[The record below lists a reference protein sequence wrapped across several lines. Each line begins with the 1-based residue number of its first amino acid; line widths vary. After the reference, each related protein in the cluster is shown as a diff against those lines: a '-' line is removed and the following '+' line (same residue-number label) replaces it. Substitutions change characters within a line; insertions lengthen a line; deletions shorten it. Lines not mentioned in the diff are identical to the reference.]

1 MASLL
6 KDVFQDVN
14 ISLSV
19 LQVIAKN
26 SYDSILITDAT
37 KDTKIIY
44 ANKAFTTLTGYDQSD
59 VIGKNPRILQGA
71 ATDKAVTARLVDA
84 LKRAGRF
91 EGKAINY
98 KKNGTPFIMYWRVL
112 PVKVG
117 NKTRLWVAIQREGSV
132 V

>member
-6 KDVFQDVN
+6 KNVFQDVD

-19 LQVIAKN
+19 LEVIAKN

-44 ANKAFTTLTGYDQSD
+44 ANKAFTTLTGYEQSE

-84 LKRAGRF
+84 LKRDGRF

-112 PVKVG
+112 PVKVS
-117 NKTRLWVAIQREGSV
+117 NKTMLWVAIQHEGSV